1 MLVLGRKENESIVID
16 GNIKVTIL
24 AIRGSQIR
32 LGIEAPKDVSVWREE
47 LGAAAKE
54 MELVGA

>member
-32 LGIEAPKDVSVWREE
+32 LGIEAPKDVAVWREE
-47 LGAAAKE
+47 LGTAAKE
-54 MELVGA
+54 LKLVGA